1 MAKRFSDGIILT
13 FVLIWVAA
21 CGSGA
26 TSSGSRSADEN
37 DHSVKDYEYLHQHN
51 AVLLNGKTVRW
62 PLRTVTVSGAT
73 SSAWRT
79 AIGRWPEVNFI
90 FVDTGG
96 EINLRYDHS
105 DDWCGRADRSF
116 SSTGVIYNCTVR
128 ISTSHERNG
137 CGVEVDTVTHEVGHC
152 IGFHGETHD
161 GGVMDLTA
169 AGSSEITTPVREMIS
184 LLYALPA
191 GHDIT
196 SELTN

>member
-1 MAKRFSDGIILT
+1 MAKRFGDGIILT

-26 TSSGSRSADEN
+26 TSSGSVGEDDR
-37 DHSVKDYEYLHQHN
+37 SVKDYEYLHQHN

-62 PLRTVTVSGAT
+62 PSTTVTVSGAT
-73 SSAWRT
+73 SRAWRR
-79 AIGRWPEVNFI
+79 AIGRWSELDFI

-96 EINLRYDHS
+96 EIDLRYAHS
-105 DDWCGRADRSF
+105 DDWCGRADRRF
-116 SSTGVIYNCTVR
+116 DSSGMIYGCTVR

-137 CGVEVDTVTHEVGHC
+137 CGIEVDTVTHEVGHC

-169 AGSSEITTPVREMIS
+169 AGSNEITTAVREMIS
-184 LLYALPA
+184 LLYALPV
-191 GHDIT
+191 GYDVT
-196 SELTN
+196 SRLAQ